1 MELQISELPGQIT
14 CVRLQGRLD
23 APGADR
29 AGTPLTAAIVA
40 RGRPAL
46 IDLAGVEFIASLGI
60 RLLIS
65 VARGLHTKGER
76 LVLFGARPLVGEV
89 LEQAAIDQII
99 DVVATEDEACERL
112 AA

>member
-14 CVRLQGRLD
+14 CVRLLGRLD

-29 AGTPLTAAIVA
+29 IGTQLTAAVVSQA
-40 RGRPAL
+40 RPAA
-46 IDLAGVEFIASLGI
+46 IDLSGVEFIASLGI

-65 VARGLHTKGER
+65 VARGLHNKGER
-76 LVLFGARPLVGEV
+76 LVMFGAQPMVGEL

-99 DVVATEDEACERL
+99 DIVASEDEAREQL
-112 AA
+112 AN